1 MVNKELE
8 SVYICSDGK
17 KFLDKKEADKYE
29 EGINS
34 IVEHYNILGKLEIID
49 WRFCS
54 IPGTYVRDQVCS

>member
-17 KFLDKKEADKYE
+17 GFLDRKEAFKYE

-34 IVEHYNILGKLEIID
+34 IVEHYNILGKLEII
-49 WRFCS
+49 
-54 IPGTYVRDQVCS
+54 G